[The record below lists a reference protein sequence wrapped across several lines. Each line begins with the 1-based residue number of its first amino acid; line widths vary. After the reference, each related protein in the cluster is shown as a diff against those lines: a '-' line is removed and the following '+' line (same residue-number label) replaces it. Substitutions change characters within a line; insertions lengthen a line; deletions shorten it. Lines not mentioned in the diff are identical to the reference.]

1 MSELRSLLDELM
13 AVDNQGLTV
22 DELNTDV
29 VELCRGIDRMKVL
42 VAEKT
47 AALEQSGGLREL
59 GYPSTTAYLVHVGRM
74 SVGRARR
81 FATRVK
87 ARSEAPGAYAA
98 WADGRLSSDQAAH
111 LFRVSE
117 AVPDSY
123 GDAEDTLVEI
133 VEPLSVRDTARV
145 VEYWRQAFD
154 GPGDLDLETQMN
166 RRGVSL
172 SQPMHGMRHV
182 DGWMTL
188 LAAEAFEAGLL
199 AHMAPAGPDD
209 TRTARQRR
217 HDALEEMANCH
228 LTHMNES
235 EVGGERSTVSVLT
248 DLDGLRGIA
257 GGTHETVDTGQ
268 ILDVETIRLIS
279 CDASLTRLVLGP
291 RLGGVGHRSEDQGVD
306 RRRNGGPSSAGT
318 APAPG
323 MAVSDPPS
331 GPTSITSTI
340 GQTEGPP
347 PSRTEPCSAGSTTSS
362 PTSETPRAGD
372 DEPKG

>member
-1 MSELRSLLDELM
+1 M

-29 VELCRGIDRMKVL
+29 VELCRGIDQMKVL

-59 GYPSTTAYLVHVGRM
+59 GDPSTTAYLVHVGRM

-98 WADGRLSSDQAAH
+98 WADGRLSSDQAAN

-117 AVPDSY
+117 AVPDFY

-154 GPGDLDLETQMN
+154 GPGDLDLDTQMD

-188 LAAEAFEAGLL
+188 LAAEAFEAGRQ
-199 AHMAPAGPDD
+199 AHMTPTGP
-209 TRTARQRR
+209 TT
-217 HDALEEMANCH
+217 
-228 LTHMNES
+228 
-235 EVGGERSTVSVLT
+235 
-248 DLDGLRGIA
+248 
-257 GGTHETVDTGQ
+257 
-268 ILDVETIRLIS
+268 
-279 CDASLTRLVLGP
+279 
-291 RLGGVGHRSEDQGVD
+291 
-306 RRRNGGPSSAGT
+306 
-318 APAPG
+318 PAPPVNVV
-323 MAVSDPPS
+323 MTHSKRWRIA
-331 GPTSITSTI
+331 I
-340 GQTEGPP
+340 
-347 PSRTEPCSAGSTTSS
+347 S
-362 PTSETPRAGD
+362 PT
-372 DEPKG
+372 

>member
-29 VELCRGIDRMKVL
+29 VELCRGIDQMKVL

-47 AALEQSGGLREL
+47 AALERSGGLREL

-117 AVPDSY
+117 TVPDFY

-188 LAAEAFEAGLL
+188 LAAEAFEVGLL

-268 ILDVETIRLIS
+268 ILDVEAIRLIS

-291 RLGGVGHRSEDQGVD
+291 DSEVLDIGRKTRVWTAAQRRAIVARDRTCTWDGCERPAKWADIHHIEHWADGGATSVENGALLCRFHHVLTHIGAAKGHR
-306 RRRNGGPSSAGT
+306 RRT
-318 APAPG
+318 
-323 MAVSDPPS
+323 S
-331 GPTSITSTI
+331 G
-340 GQTEGPP
+340 
-347 PSRTEPCSAGSTTSS
+347 
-362 PTSETPRAGD
+362 
-372 DEPKG
+372 